1 MPLRGQCCVKIA
13 GGGGGGGWVGG
24 VSGEGGAKSN
34 ALPSINILPT
44 KWQTYIACT
53 NGSIETAIF
62 KYIIYAPSINLL
74 KN

>member
-13 GGGGGGGWVGG
+13 GGGGGGGG
-24 VSGEGGAKSN
+24 GGAKSN

-53 NGSIETAIF
+53 NGSIETVIF